1 MRKSRTASFWNLNG
15 AYSRY
20 AVDAGAIPFAP
31 HLLLPLYMKEESE
44 RGLALFMDMVFLSKC
59 DELWV
64 FGDKISSGMQAE
76 IDKATRKNMK
86 IRYFTDDFDGSSSRG
101 PILEGSRNKT
111 MSLFAGKVL
120 KRYGHTEKAKEV
132 YLEHAKKCDPP
143 LDKEELDTIWNSAVR
158 FFNKKVVTSEGY
170 VPPDEYWFR

>member
-1 MRKSRTASFWNLNG
+1 MGSGFKNQEGYADPTAGQAIAQVVKEEKKYRPLVYICSPFSSDPVGNTEK
-15 AYSRY
+15 AKRYSRY

-86 IRYFTDDFDGSSSRG
+86 MRYFTDACC
-101 PILEGSRNKT
+101 EKKT
-111 MSLFAGKVL
+111 
-120 KRYGHTEKAKEV
+120 EQE
-132 YLEHAKKCDPP
+132 D
-143 LDKEELDTIWNSAVR
+143 
-158 FFNKKVVTSEGY
+158 
-170 VPPDEYWFR
+170 

>member
-1 MRKSRTASFWNLNG
+1 MGSGFKNQEGYDDPTAGQAIAQVVKEEKKYRPLVYICSPFSSDPVGNTEK
-15 AYSRY
+15 AKRYSRY

-31 HLLLPLYMKEESE
+31 QLLLPLYMKEESE

-86 IRYFTDDFDGSSSRG
+86 IRYFTDACC
-101 PILEGSRNKT
+101 EKN
-111 MSLFAGKVL
+111 
-120 KRYGHTEKAKEV
+120 TEQE
-132 YLEHAKKCDPP
+132 D
-143 LDKEELDTIWNSAVR
+143 
-158 FFNKKVVTSEGY
+158 
-170 VPPDEYWFR
+170 

>member
-1 MRKSRTASFWNLNG
+1 MGSGFKNQEGYADPTAGQAIAQVVKEEQKYRPLVYICSPFSSDPVGNTEK
-15 AYSRY
+15 AKRYSRY

-76 IDKATRKNMK
+76 IDKATRKNMT
-86 IRYFTDDFDGSSSRG
+86 IRYFT
-101 PILEGSRNKT
+101 EECE
-111 MSLFAGKVL
+111 
-120 KRYGHTEKAKEV
+120 EK
-132 YLEHAKKCDPP
+132 
-143 LDKEELDTIWNSAVR
+143 S
-158 FFNKKVVTSEGY
+158 
-170 VPPDEYWFR
+170 

>member
-1 MRKSRTASFWNLNG
+1 MNSTQQFIESEVRPMGSGFKNQEGYADPTAGQAIAQVVKEEKKYRPLVYICSPFSSDPVGNTEK
-15 AYSRY
+15 AKRYSRY

-86 IRYFTDDFDGSSSRG
+86 IRYFTDACC
-101 PILEGSRNKT
+101 EKN
-111 MSLFAGKVL
+111 
-120 KRYGHTEKAKEV
+120 TEQE
-132 YLEHAKKCDPP
+132 D
-143 LDKEELDTIWNSAVR
+143 
-158 FFNKKVVTSEGY
+158 
-170 VPPDEYWFR
+170 

>member
-1 MRKSRTASFWNLNG
+1 MGSGFKNQEGYADPTAGQAIAQVVKEEKIYRPLVYICSPFSSDPVGNTEK
-15 AYSRY
+15 AKRYSRY

-86 IRYFTDDFDGSSSRG
+86 IRYFTDACC
-101 PILEGSRNKT
+101 EKN
-111 MSLFAGKVL
+111 
-120 KRYGHTEKAKEV
+120 TEQE
-132 YLEHAKKCDPP
+132 D
-143 LDKEELDTIWNSAVR
+143 
-158 FFNKKVVTSEGY
+158 
-170 VPPDEYWFR
+170 

>member
-1 MRKSRTASFWNLNG
+1 MGSGFKNQEGYADPTAGQAIAQVVKEEKKCRPLVYICSPFSSDPVGNTEK
-15 AYSRY
+15 AKRYSRY

-64 FGDKISSGMQAE
+64 FGEKISSGMQAE

-86 IRYFTDDFDGSSSRG
+86 IRYFT
-101 PILEGSRNKT
+101 EACCEKN
-111 MSLFAGKVL
+111 
-120 KRYGHTEKAKEV
+120 TEQE
-132 YLEHAKKCDPP
+132 D
-143 LDKEELDTIWNSAVR
+143 
-158 FFNKKVVTSEGY
+158 
-170 VPPDEYWFR
+170 

>member
-1 MRKSRTASFWNLNG
+1 MGSGFKNQEGYADPTAGQAIAQVVKEEKKYRPLVYICSPFSSDPVGNTEK
-15 AYSRY
+15 AKRYSRY

-86 IRYFTDDFDGSSSRG
+86 IRYFTDACC
-101 PILEGSRNKT
+101 EKN
-111 MSLFAGKVL
+111 
-120 KRYGHTEKAKEV
+120 TEQED
-132 YLEHAKKCDPP
+132 YR
-143 LDKEELDTIWNSAVR
+143 WS
-158 FFNKKVVTSEGY
+158 
-170 VPPDEYWFR
+170 

>member
-1 MRKSRTASFWNLNG
+1 MNSSQQFNESEVRPMGSGFKNQEGYADPTAGQAIAQVVKEEKKYRPLVYICSPFSSDPVGNTEK
-15 AYSRY
+15 AKRYSRY

-86 IRYFTDDFDGSSSRG
+86 IRYFTDACC
-101 PILEGSRNKT
+101 EKN
-111 MSLFAGKVL
+111 
-120 KRYGHTEKAKEV
+120 TEQE
-132 YLEHAKKCDPP
+132 D
-143 LDKEELDTIWNSAVR
+143 
-158 FFNKKVVTSEGY
+158 
-170 VPPDEYWFR
+170 

>member
-1 MRKSRTASFWNLNG
+1 MNSSQQFNESEVRPMGSGFKNQEGYADPTAGQAIAQVVKEEKKYRPLVYICSPFSSDPVGNTEK
-15 AYSRY
+15 AKRYSRY

-44 RGLALFMDMVFLSKC
+44 RGLALFMDMVFVSKC

-86 IRYFTDDFDGSSSRG
+86 IRYFKDACC
-101 PILEGSRNKT
+101 EKN
-111 MSLFAGKVL
+111 
-120 KRYGHTEKAKEV
+120 TEQE
-132 YLEHAKKCDPP
+132 D
-143 LDKEELDTIWNSAVR
+143 
-158 FFNKKVVTSEGY
+158 
-170 VPPDEYWFR
+170 